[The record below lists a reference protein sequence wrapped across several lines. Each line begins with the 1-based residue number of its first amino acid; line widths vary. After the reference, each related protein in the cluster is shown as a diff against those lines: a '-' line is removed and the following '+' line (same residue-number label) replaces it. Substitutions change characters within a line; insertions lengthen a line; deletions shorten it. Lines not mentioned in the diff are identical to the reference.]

1 MSNKHKT
8 YNPERDCELD
18 AAFHIFWRE
27 SRGNRYALS
36 NLRQDH
42 PDDGVIGWAQAHYP
56 EQHAKLAAAF
66 KASVREV
73 LG

>member
-1 MSNKHKT
+1 MTSNHEK
-8 YNPERDCELD
+8 YDPERDCELD
-18 AAFHIFWRE
+18 AAFHIYWRHGKQHE
-27 SRGNRYALS
+27 VQQY
-36 NLRQDH
+36 
-42 PDDGVIGWAQAHYP
+42 PDTGVIGWAQAHYP